1 MRKSNLVLALIGGV
15 FLLAGNAWCLTAT
28 AILKGTAPDSK
39 ITGIVTLTE
48 EKGGLTIVARVTH
61 APLGAHGFHIH
72 AIGSCADLGKA
83 AGGHFNPDK
92 SPHGLYPMDGP
103 MKAMAGDMGNLNV
116 VADGT
121 GDFSVF
127 MPGLTLNDGKYAV
140 NGLSIILHEKKDD
153 FSQPSGNAGGR
164 IACGIIEMANAPIV
178 PAAAPAV
185 APGAS
190 APIQNMKMQ

>member
-1 MRKSNLVLALIGGV
+1 MTRSNLMVVVLAGI
-15 FLLAGNAWCLTAT
+15 FLLAPNSWSATGT

-39 ITGIVTLTE
+39 ISGTVTLTE
-48 EKGGLTIVARVTH
+48 QKGGLAVVARISN

-72 AIGSCADLGKA
+72 AIGNCGDSGKA

-103 MKAMAGDMGNLNV
+103 MKAMAGDMGNINV
-116 VADGT
+116 RADGS

-140 NGLSIILHEKKDD
+140 NGLSIILHDKRDD
-153 FSQPSGNAGGR
+153 FTQPSGNAGAR
-164 IACGIIEMANAPIV
+164 IACGIIETKV
-178 PAAAPAV
+178 
-185 APGAS
+185 
-190 APIQNMKMQ
+190 K